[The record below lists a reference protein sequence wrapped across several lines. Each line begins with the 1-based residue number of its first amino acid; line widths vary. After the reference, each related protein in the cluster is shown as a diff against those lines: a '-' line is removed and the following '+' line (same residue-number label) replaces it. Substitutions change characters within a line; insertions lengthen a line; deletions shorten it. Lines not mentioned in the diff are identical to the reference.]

1 MVGNLNGYFHQR
13 VNEESSSELDFK
25 NTLIHKAVIIEILVN
40 RICRL
45 DQRSGDS
52 IVTCQKCPPNL
63 NL

>member
-40 RICRL
+40 SICRL
-45 DQRSGDS
+45 INAAGILS
-52 IVTCQKCPPNL
+52 
-63 NL
+63 